1 MSLDVDDADSNPWIP
16 SVAHYS
22 AKEVNA
28 RSCAW
33 SRIASVVLPGWVYMS
48 LMAFPLPDGRQAYLK
63 QSRRHRTVEVE
74 VVNRESFQTSDLH
87 KTVGPNNTWFGTN
100 RESDFQGRIKAAISS
115 STSHDRGVLQR
126 CADCVP
132 LDSCLGQTKHAGPRL
147 ARNTLEEQTINTT
160 TNHYDRPSDFA
171 KTGLSAE

>member
-1 MSLDVDDADSNPWIP
+1 VLGWYTIGTTQGPEKHPGVPVAMIAGDAKSKFKQQQRMSLDVDYADSNPWNR

-33 SRIASVVLPGWVYMS
+33 SCIASVVLPGWGYMS

-74 VVNRESFQTSDLH
+74 VVNRFKHLISIRRLAQTIHGSERTEYQTS
-87 KTVGPNNTWFGTN
+87 
-100 RESDFQGRIKAAISS
+100 R
-115 STSHDRGVLQR
+115 
-126 CADCVP
+126 
-132 LDSCLGQTKHAGPRL
+132 
-147 ARNTLEEQTINTT
+147 
-160 TNHYDRPSDFA
+160 
-171 KTGLSAE
+171 